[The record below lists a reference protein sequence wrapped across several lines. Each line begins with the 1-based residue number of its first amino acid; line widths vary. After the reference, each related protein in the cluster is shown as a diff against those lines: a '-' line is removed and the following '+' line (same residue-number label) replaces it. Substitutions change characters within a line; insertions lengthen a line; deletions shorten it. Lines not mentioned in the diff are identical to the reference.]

1 MIDSYINNLNKN
13 SFKYLFKINASFLKI
28 IFLIFFIIIIL
39 FSFLYNL
46 LYQLKEKKNEENINT
61 SYIIGNNSLY
71 DLFKYPQ
78 ISILLFYLN
87 EINVNKIINYIENL
101 KKQTLKDIQ
110 IIILIQKNKNIND
123 YKILKNISIIDNR
136 LEVISSKNRDLIYNI
151 FHSMDILKGKFT
163 IIMNESIKLEIEEL
177 QKFYNVTKG
186 RINNIFSFRTKN
198 GNSICMIRSKLLKDI
213 KDNNLNFKN
222 ISDLIYYLNSINY
235 PQLNYI
241 SIALCPDNYYT
252 TLAYISML
260 SILNNK
266 AYYTYISFYI
276 IVPKNF
282 SKKNIYLLKS
292 LYDQYDLFNITF
304 INMDDRYDKA
314 FISAHISTQTYYRCS
329 IAELLPYL
337 NKIIYLDV
345 DVIVYKDLT
354 KLYNLNFNGKIILG
368 QIGVA
373 NRSPKTGF
381 YKINNGVLLLN
392 LKEMRKIKFEQ
403 KVLNILNKGYKFSF
417 HDQTLINRYFYKY
430 ISIFPPEYHTRP
442 FKNYK
447 EVIDY
452 NQKSG
457 NLYDKDFFFFTWK
470 YPTIRHFLGYYKP
483 IYNNINNIEMED
495 WWYFARISKYF
506 IKKSKNL
513 SDIFNFTYQ

>member
-1 MIDSYINNLNKN
+1 
-13 SFKYLFKINASFLKI
+13 
-28 IFLIFFIIIIL
+28 
-39 FSFLYNL
+39 
-46 LYQLKEKKNEENINT
+46 
-61 SYIIGNNSLY
+61 
-71 DLFKYPQ
+71 
-78 ISILLFYLN
+78 
-87 EINVNKIINYIENL
+87 
-101 KKQTLKDIQ
+101 
-110 IIILIQKNKNIND
+110 
-123 YKILKNISIIDNR
+123 
-136 LEVISSKNRDLIYNI
+136 
-151 FHSMDILKGKFT
+151 
-163 IIMNESIKLEIEEL
+163 
-177 QKFYNVTKG
+177 
-186 RINNIFSFRTKN
+186 
-198 GNSICMIRSKLLKDI
+198 
-213 KDNNLNFKN
+213 
-222 ISDLIYYLNSINY
+222 
-235 PQLNYI
+235 
-241 SIALCPDNYYT
+241 
-252 TLAYISML
+252 ML

-282 SKKNIYLLKS
+282 SKTNIYLLES

-304 INMDDRYDKA
+304 IKMDDRYDKA

-403 KVLNILNKGYKFSF
+403 KVLNILNKGYNFSF

-457 NLYDKDFFFFTWK
+457 NLYDKDFFYFTWK

-483 IYNNINNIEMED
+483 IYNNINNKEMED

-506 IKKSKNL
+506 VKKSKNL